1 MWDAPDGSGVNGRRE
16 TCMSLGAPELLMILV
31 MLLILAAFVA
41 GIVVLTVFLVKR
53 SSKRP

>member
-1 MWDAPDGSGVNGRRE
+1 
-16 TCMSLGAPELLMILV
+16 MSLGAPELLMILV